1 MTPTRSE
8 KENTAPF
15 KSKAKFTFTAHATE
29 LLIEESYNS
38 YHSREI
44 MLSGSTIDTFEARAE
59 RVTFN
64 HAISVVFNQQ
74 QQQHLF
80 IPKEK

>member
-1 MTPTRSE
+1 
-8 KENTAPF
+8 
-15 KSKAKFTFTAHATE
+15 
-29 LLIEESYNS
+29 
-38 YHSREI
+38 
-44 MLSGSTIDTFEARAE
+44 MLSGSTIDTFVRTARAE

-80 IPKEK
+80 ILKEK

>member
-1 MTPTRSE
+1 
-8 KENTAPF
+8 
-15 KSKAKFTFTAHATE
+15 
-29 LLIEESYNS
+29 
-38 YHSREI
+38 
-44 MLSGSTIDTFEARAE
+44 MLSGSTIDTFEPRAE

-80 IPKEK
+80 ILKEK